1 PADDDDEDTAVEDVK
16 PPAKPPVIAAPIV
29 EAKLAGKTVTY
40 SAKLSLKKG
49 QSCSGTVTATFTFG
63 NKRYSSKLKLKKVG
77 STCRATGKT
86 TLKKSPSAR
95 TKITV
100 KLSGKQVK
108 TRSLSTKRA

>member
-1 PADDDDEDTAVEDVK
+1 MVEPVK
-16 PPAKPPVIAAPIV
+16 PPAKPPVVNAPVI

-40 SAKLSLKKG
+40 NAKLSLKSG

-63 NKRYSSKLKLKKVG
+63 NKRYTSKLKLKKVG
-77 STCRATGKT
+77 TACRATGKT
-86 TLKKSPSAR
+86 TLKKSPSTR

-108 TRSLSTKRA
+108 TRSLSTKRG